1 MTESLAIPLAVEKET
16 ATWQRIHSLQ
26 SHPKRTQ
33 RFNAPLWRSHPID
46 REMIVINPRPNTAAL
61 ALLLLVAASTFA
73 QKLGT
78 INFPT
83 SANAEAQTH
92 FLEGVKDL
100 HSFAFDE
107 AAVAFREAEKADPK
121 FALAYWGE
129 AMSFNHPLWAQQD
142 LPSARAVLARL
153 APTAPERF
161 AKSGTPKERAYLEA
175 QEKLFYGPGDKLAR
189 DIAYSDALAQLHG
202 RWPEDDEISVFYA
215 LSLLGTVRPGDTG
228 YRRQALA
235 ASIVLDVFARNPDHP
250 GAAHFII
257 HAFDDPDLAILAL
270 PAARRYARIAP
281 DAPHALH
288 MPSHIFVQLGLWED
302 VRTSNIAA
310 YRSALNIVKKYHVP
324 EGRED
329 FHTLSWL
336 QYANL
341 MLGNFDEAKDNLNA
355 AHGAVLRNPDNVG
368 VKQGYLNM
376 WARQV
381 LETKKW
387 DSLPLSPEGL
397 KPNGQWL
404 FAVGYSAAHVSNFD
418 LAKQASESLHE
429 LYQTAK
435 TSSTP
440 YSAIPL
446 LIMQKEVDA
455 EVEWQQQHSDAALAL
470 AKEAATLELTMHAPS
485 GPPEPIKPALEYYA
499 EVLSLSG
506 QKEAAA
512 AAFQQQLFRTP
523 NRTPSVNGLKATGIS
538 TASILSAQ
546 VHENSPQQQEHV
558 H

>member
-1 MTESLAIPLAVEKET
+1 
-16 ATWQRIHSLQ
+16 
-26 SHPKRTQ
+26 
-33 RFNAPLWRSHPID
+33 
-46 REMIVINPRPNTAAL
+46 VINSRSTIAAL
-61 ALLLLVAASTFA
+61 AFLLLAPGAAYA
-73 QKLGT
+73 QLGS

-83 SANAEAQTH
+83 SAKPEAQPY

-107 AAVAFREAEKADPK
+107 ATVAFRKAEKADPK

-142 LPSARAVLARL
+142 LPSAQAVLARL
-153 APTAPERF
+153 APTAQERF
-161 AKSGTPKERAYLEA
+161 AKAGTPKERAFLEA
-175 QEKLFYGPGDKLAR
+175 QDKLFYSPGDKLAR
-189 DIAYSDALAQLHG
+189 DISYSDAMAQMHA
-202 RWPEDDEISVFYA
+202 RWPEDDEIAIFYS

-235 ASIVLDVFARNPDHP
+235 ASIALDVFARNPDHP

-270 PAARRYARIAP
+270 PAARRYAKIAP

-288 MPSHIFVQLGLWED
+288 MPSHIFVQLGMWEE
-302 VRTSNIAA
+302 VRASNIAA
-310 YRSALNIVKKYHVP
+310 YHSALNIVKQYHVP

-341 MLGNFDEAKDNLNA
+341 MLGNFDEARTNLDA
-355 AHGAVLRNPDNVG
+355 AHAAVLRNPDNSG

-381 LETKKW
+381 LETQKW
-387 DSLPLSPEGL
+387 GAFPLSTEGL
-397 KPNGQWL
+397 KPTAPWL
-404 FAVGYSAAHVSNFD
+404 FVVGYSAAHTNNFD

-435 TSSTP
+435 TGDSPYTATP
-440 YSAIPL
+440 F

-455 EVEWQQQHSDAALAL
+455 EVEFQQNHTDAALAL

-499 EVLSLSG
+499 EVLSRTG
-506 QKEAAA
+506 QKAAAA
-512 AAFQQQLFRTP
+512 AAFQQQLYRTP
-523 NRTPSVNGLKATGIS
+523 NRTPSVNGLKATGVS
-538 TASILSAQ
+538 PASIVSAPATG
-546 VHENSPQQQEHV
+546 NAMPEHD
-558 H
+558 HIH